1 MAPVLRVLYVDDEP
15 TLLEIGKRFL
25 ERETEFRVDI
35 IPSALHALA
44 LLGQK
49 HYDAIISDYQM
60 PGMDGIGFLKAVRA
74 SGNDI
79 PFILFTGRGRE
90 EIVITALNEGADFYL
105 QKGGETKSQFAELA
119 HKIRQ
124 ASGKRRAEQALI
136 DSQKRLED
144 IINFLPDATF
154 AIDRSGCVI
163 AWNRAIEEMTGV
175 AAQDILGKGDYA
187 YALPFYDTRR
197 KILIDLI
204 FEPDEVIAR
213 DYSRI
218 IHQKDLLIAETTL
231 PRPQG
236 REVTLLGKASPLY
249 DPEGNIVGAIE
260 SIRDITD
267 LRKAELSLRESER
280 RYREVVET
288 QTEFICRFQPDGTYV
303 FVNEAYCRHFKKTRE
318 EIIGHRF
325 VPFIPEEDRE
335 RLRKYFASF
344 TPDQPSGESEHRVTL
359 PDGSVRWH
367 WWNDL
372 AIFDNEGRIIE
383 FQSIG
388 KDITDRKRVEEDLR
402 QSENLYRTIFD
413 YTGAASIIIG
423 PDTTILRANRGW
435 EILTGMPR
443 GEQENKLSWTV
454 FFNAEDTERMKGYH
468 YARRKDPEGVPDIY
482 ESRLVDA
489 TGHTHDVFVHVGMI
503 PGSNNSVASLVDI
516 SERRKA
522 EDDLR
527 QAYENLAAA
536 EEQLRAQFE
545 ELKTSEQKVRRSE
558 KDYRS
563 ILENIQDVYYRTD
576 TAGNLLSASPSLAD
590 VLGYSPVSS
599 LYGKDIATSLYAN
612 PDDRTVFLEDLEKTG
627 SVTNYEVLLKHR
639 DGTLVTV
646 ITSSHK
652 YFDDDGRFLGV
663 EGIFRDITER
673 KRVEEALRRTEERFR
688 AFTENIEDLTAITD
702 EEGRYTYVSP
712 SVFRLSGYTPEEV
725 LGRNATGTDT
735 PFAIHPDD
743 LGRLVEASHKAR
755 QTPHQ
760 PVQIAPFRRT
770 MSNGQVIYIEGSVT
784 YLPDVEGIQGSL
796 FHGRDVTDRIQAEAA
811 LQASEERYR
820 SIVDA
825 HTEMIA
831 RFTPDGT
838 ITFVNEAYHAYFKPW
853 FGIENIVGTTIRE
866 LMQVKNH
873 EAVEQFL
880 SSLTVEEPVRDME
893 RVVTGSDGKTYWQLW
908 TVKAIFGPDRQVVE
922 YQVNGRDITDRKKA
936 EDALRESEERY
947 SAIVNHAPGPVVIT
961 RREEILYVNDAGVQ
975 ASGYSREELTGKS
988 ILGFLTADSRKA
1000 ALDAMDRRGAGTESI
1015 TEYEVDFI
1023 RKDGDTLNLIVR
1035 AIDIS
1040 YKGENVTLS
1049 LLVNIT
1055 DRKRAE
1061 KALVAANRKLGLLT
1075 EITRHDIRNQLLV
1088 LAGFI
1093 ELSRRSRD
1101 DPACLADLS
1110 RKATETITA
1119 ISALIGF
1126 TKDYEKLGVQ
1136 SPAWQN
1142 VWDLTGSILPQLP
1155 LGTIRVE
1162 RGDPSLEVFA
1172 DPLLVRVFYN
1182 LFGNALRYGGEQMT
1196 TIRITDRREG
1206 ANLIISV
1213 EDDGVGISAGDK
1225 GPLFTR
1231 GYGKN
1236 TGLGLF
1242 LSREILAITGITI
1255 AENSEPGKGARFEIT
1270 VPDGAWRYTGKK

>member
-1 MAPVLRVLYVDDEP
+1 MNSMLRVLYVDDEP
-15 TLLEIGKRFL
+15 VLLEIGKKFL
-25 ERETEFRVDI
+25 ERQAHFSVDI
-35 IPSALHALA
+35 IPSASDALT

-49 HYDAIISDYQM
+49 NYDAIIADYQM

-90 EIVITALNEGADFYL
+90 EIVITALNEGADFYI

-119 HKIRQ
+119 HKIQQ
-124 ASGKRRAEQALI
+124 ASGKRRAEQALR

-154 AIDRSGCVI
+154 AIDRSGSVI

-175 AAQDILGKGDYA
+175 PARDILGKGDYA
-187 YALPFYDTRR
+187 YALPFYNTRR

-204 FEPDEVIAR
+204 FEPDDVISR
-213 DYSRI
+213 EYSNI

-231 PRPQG
+231 PRPKG
-236 REVTLLGKASPLY
+236 NEVTLLGKASPLY
-249 DPEGNIVGAIE
+249 DQEGNIVGAIE

-267 LRKAELSLRESER
+267 LRRAELSLRESER

-288 QTEFICRFQPDGTYV
+288 QTEFICRFRPDGTHV
-303 FVNEAYCRHFKKTRE
+303 FVNEAYCRYFGISRDE
-318 EIIGHRF
+318 VIGHRF
-325 VPFIPEEDRE
+325 IPVIPAEERE
-335 RLRKYFASF
+335 RLRQYFAAF
-344 TPDQPSGESEHRVTL
+344 APDHPDGESEHRVTM
-359 PDGSVRWH
+359 PDGSLRWH
-367 WWNDL
+367 WWSDH
-372 AIFDNEGRIIE
+372 AIFDNNGHIIE

-388 KDITDRKRVEEDLR
+388 TDITDRKRVEEELS

-423 PDTTILRANRGW
+423 PDTTVLRVNKGW
-435 EILTGMPR
+435 EALTGVPR
-443 GEQENKLSWTV
+443 KEQENKLSWTV
-454 FFNAEDTERMKGYH
+454 FFSAEDAGRMKGYH
-468 YARRKDPEGVPDIY
+468 YARRKDPEHVPDTY
-482 ESRLVDA
+482 ESHLVDA
-489 TGHTHDVFVHVGMI
+489 TGHIHDVIVHVGMI
-503 PGSNNSVASLVDI
+503 PGTDNSVASLVDI
-516 SERRKA
+516 SGRRKA

-545 ELKTSEQKVRRSE
+545 ELKTSEQKIWRSE

-576 TAGNLLSASPSLAD
+576 TSGNLISASPSLAG

-599 LYGKDIATSLYAN
+599 LYGKNVATSLYAN
-612 PDDRTVFLEDLEKTG
+612 PDDRRDFLSELEKTG
-627 SVTNYEVLLKHR
+627 SVTNFEALLKR
-639 DGTLVTV
+639 KDGTIATV

-652 YFDDDGRFLGV
+652 YYDDDGRFLGV

-673 KRVEEALRRTEERFR
+673 KQAEEALRRTEERFR
-688 AFTENIEDLTAITD
+688 AFTENIEDLTTIVD

-712 SVFRLSGYTPEEV
+712 SVLRLSGLSPEEV
-725 LGRNATGTDT
+725 IGHNALGTRT
-735 PFAIHPDD
+735 PFPIHPED
-743 LGRLVEASHKAR
+743 LGRLVEVSQKAR
-755 QTPHQ
+755 QTPHL
-760 PVQIAPFRRT
+760 PVTIPPFRHT
-770 MSNGQVIYIEGSVT
+770 MKNGQTIFIEGSIT
-784 YLPDVEGIQGSL
+784 YLPDVDGIHGSL

-820 SIVDA
+820 SIVNA
-825 HTEMIA
+825 HSEMIA

-838 ITFVNEAYHAYFKPW
+838 VTFVNDAYHAYFTPW
-853 FGIENIVGTTIRE
+853 FGTADLTGRTIRE
-866 LMQVKNH
+866 LMQVKNYDT
-873 EAVEQFL
+873 VELFL
-880 SSLTVEEPVRDME
+880 RSLTEEHPVREME

-922 YQVNGRDITDRKKA
+922 YQVNGRDITDRKRA
-936 EDALRESEERY
+936 ENALRESEERY

-961 RREEILYVNDAGVQ
+961 RRGEILYVNDAGVQ
-975 ASGYSREELTGKS
+975 ASGYGREELTGRS
-988 ILGFLTADSRKA
+988 IFEFLTADSRKT
-1000 ALDAMDRRGAGTESI
+1000 ALDAMDRRSTGTESI

-1023 RKDGDTLNLIVR
+1023 RKDGGTLDLIVR
-1035 AIDIS
+1035 AIDIM
-1040 YKGENVTLS
+1040 YQGEKVTIS

-1055 DRKRAE
+1055 DRKKAE
-1061 KALVAANRKLGLLT
+1061 KALVAANRKLSLLT

-1088 LAGFI
+1088 LSGFI

-1110 RKATETITA
+1110 RKATETISA
-1119 ISALIGF
+1119 ISALIAF
-1126 TKDYEKLGVQ
+1126 TRDYEDLGINA
-1136 SPAWQN
+1136 PAWQN
-1142 VWDLTGSILPQLP
+1142 VWELTGSVLPQLP
-1155 LGTIRVE
+1155 LGTIRIE

-1172 DPLLVRVFYN
+1172 DPMLVRVFYN
-1182 LFGNALRYGGEQMT
+1182 LFGNALRYGGEKMT
-1196 TIRITDRREG
+1196 TIRVTDHQEGGDLVIT
-1206 ANLIISV
+1206 V
-1213 EDDGVGISAGDK
+1213 EDDGAGITAGDR

-1242 LSREILAITGITI
+1242 LSREILAITGITV

-1270 VPDGAWRYTGKK
+1270 VPEGGWRYFGKT